1 MQNVTYITKCGSPGG
16 QGEEHGREMVKE
28 LITRALLL
36 GFPAVWTKAGER
48 EHFLI
53 GGDWLWVLHWAG
65 KEDYVLMSEKDQRKY
80 DSPEIQTKSMGEK
93 SVSTVNER
101 GDDEEKKVTFY
112 LYFQ

>member
-1 MQNVTYITKCGSPGG
+1 
-16 QGEEHGREMVKE
+16 
-28 LITRALLL
+28 
-36 GFPAVWTKAGER
+36 
-48 EHFLI
+48 
-53 GGDWLWVLHWAG
+53 
-65 KEDYVLMSEKDQRKY
+65 MSEKDQRKY